1 MLWCGALAAFAL
13 TAQADQSIT
22 STETII
28 RLSVQPMPA
37 PKPALR
43 YWLLPELKE
52 MNPGN
57 PIPNY
62 LKCMMDVDPATGREI
77 FGRATLRQADWAA
90 RLDKPDW
97 QILQKVKTEDRKSTR
112 LNSSHRC

>member
-28 RLSVQPMPA
+28 RLTVQPMAA

-43 YWLLPELKE
+43 YLLLPELKE

-62 LKCMMDVDPATGREI
+62 LKCLMDQDFSADREVL
-77 FGRATLRQADWAA
+77 RREALRQADRAA

-97 QILQKVKTEDRKSTR
+97 QILLKLKT
-112 LNSSHRC
+112 